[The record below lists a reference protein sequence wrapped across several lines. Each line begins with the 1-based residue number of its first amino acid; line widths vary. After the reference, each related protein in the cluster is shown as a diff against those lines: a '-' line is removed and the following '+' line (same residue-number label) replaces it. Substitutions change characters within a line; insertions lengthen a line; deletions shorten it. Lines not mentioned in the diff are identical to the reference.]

1 MIYAAMP
8 RMIYSLREYDI
19 HPLRV
24 CMIYY
29 PRLAVADNIEKSTA
43 FAVLFSGATTGI
55 RTRDLVITNDVLCQL
70 SHSSALSIVIISNKV
85 PFVNSF
91 FALTENRAAAALPQ
105 GKPQN
110 ACHFRRRFI
119 RLRKTSFC
127 YAQNDKRARSLLP
140 REALVRANISLPLG
154 EGGPRRGPQKS
165 QEDFRGSRVR
175 GG

>member
-1 MIYAAMP
+1 MP
-8 RMIYSLREYDI
+8 RMIYSLRDYDI

-127 YAQNDKRARSLLP
+127 FAQNDTCG
-140 REALVRANISLPLG
+140 EAFPL
-154 EGGPRRGPQKS
+154 RGRCVCYHLKCNRKNFKK
-165 QEDFRGSRVR
+165 EDNMTIIV
-175 GG
+175 